1 MCCRYFSKTNNPTK
15 TDAQPLKSGENFKLL
30 NEDKIICRDYWI
42 IPPVLH
48 SINVSIAFNS
58 IIKVWKTLFNIP

>member
-30 NEDKIICRDYWI
+30 NEDYIRR
-42 IPPVLH
+42 LLNTSR
-48 SINVSIAFNS
+48 SINVSIDFNPIMKLS
-58 IIKVWKTLFNIP
+58 KTVLNIP